1 MSTSKVLGA
10 VLAVLLTLAGI
21 DYGLGVYGDW
31 MAKDNTTVL
40 KNFDPDAITALDYRS
55 AETQP
60 ATEFSAKLTADE
72 AFIITSPIGTPADT
86 LAIKNLAVAV
96 SNAHYIRKVAED
108 TPTKERLEEFG
119 LADPEVAIAF
129 TTPKGKHHLMI
140 GSQAPTRKGR
150 YAAVAGK
157 PGVFLVPDELF
168 LELSKPLLAFRDR
181 RIVSIPL
188 SRLEEIR
195 YQASPTGTG
204 RLTAVTLLRDGAEW
218 RLEDG
223 QRGSSTSITDFV
235 TALNTIEAGRII
247 DNPSESLLAAYNP
260 RGRNASPLMTATFA
274 VESAADITITV
285 LQLADSLLAYQNP
298 KDRLYFLPLSARS
311 QLLYTAYDFTYRR
324 VLALNWLKITKVQVG
339 KRLYVKQT
347 PRAEG
352 AGQPSADGSGQGEDA
367 KSRPEGQ
374 EPGNELGKEQGND
387 PGNVLGKE
395 QGGSRWRATAD
406 ASGQSP
412 LTVNIKALLI
422 ALEFA
427 KASAIYTSDTL
438 PDGYDEVAKTEVVLT
453 DAVGK
458 ATTLAIAK
466 LPRHKGGVAIIH
478 HSQTP
483 ERYYEVS
490 LATARHLP

>member
-31 MAKDNTTVL
+31 VAKDNTSLL

-72 AFIITSPIGTPADT
+72 AFIITSPIGTKADT

-96 SNAHYIRKVAED
+96 SGAHYIRKVAED
-108 TPTKERLEEFG
+108 TPTKERLREFG

-157 PGVFLVPDELF
+157 PGVYLVPDELF

-181 RIVSIPL
+181 RIVAIPL
-188 SRLEEIR
+188 AKLEEIR

-204 RLTAVTLLRDGAEW
+204 RLTAVTLLRDGTEW

-324 VLALNWLKITKVQVG
+324 VLALNWLDITKVQVG

-347 PRAEG
+347 PRGEG
-352 AGQPSADGSGQGEDA
+352 AGQPGADGSGQGAGNSA
-367 KSRPEGQ
+367 KPLSAEQ
-374 EPGNELGKEQGND
+374 ESTNGLGNELG
-387 PGNVLGKE
+387 

-427 KASAIYTSDTL
+427 KATAIYTSDSL
-438 PDGYDEVAKTEVVLT
+438 PDGYDTVAKTEVVLT
-453 DAVGK
+453 DEAGK

-466 LPRHKGGVAIIH
+466 LPKFKGGVAIIH

-483 ERYYEVS
+483 ERYYQVS